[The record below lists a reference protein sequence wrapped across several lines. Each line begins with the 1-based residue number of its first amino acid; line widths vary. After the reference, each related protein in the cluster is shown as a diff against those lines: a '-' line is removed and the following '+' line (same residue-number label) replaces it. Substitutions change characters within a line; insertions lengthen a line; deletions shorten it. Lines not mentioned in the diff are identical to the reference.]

1 MYVVAKAFSYKS
13 YMVTTKFQEFYPRY
27 NKETPEFY
35 KNLLRDYAESVK
47 SAGEVYNPETFVLE
61 RENSHLKDYVA
72 AITEQ
77 DLKNPHIK
85 FFNERNPGW
94 MKVCASIRKGEVGGV
109 EGGRGEEGKKR
120 RGGLEE
126 GRGVGG
132 RGRGKRK
139 EGERGRGGKE
149 GVCGKGEGREEGG
162 KRVGQEREGK

>member
-1 MYVVAKAFSYKS
+1 MYIIGYHATLSVYHEILHIRLLFVELILHPRTPMYVVAKAFSYKS
-13 YMVTTKFQEFYPRY
+13 YMVATKFQEFYPRY

-85 FFNERNPGW
+85 FFNGQNPGW
-94 MKVCASIRKGEVGGV
+94 MKVCARGRWVGLKEVG
-109 EGGRGEEGKKR
+109 EKKGRGE
-120 RGGLEE
+120 GG
-126 GRGVGG
+126 
-132 RGRGKRK
+132 
-139 EGERGRGGKE
+139 
-149 GVCGKGEGREEGG
+149 
-162 KRVGQEREGK
+162 